1 MINLVY
7 QRRKELSQR
16 LFGVDFNDIVSKI
29 QHIKQSNAANKL
41 SSQYG
46 TLKKRNSNVNT
57 NKANVIRID
66 V

>member
-1 MINLVY
+1 MVY

-29 QHIKQSNAANKL
+29 QHIKQSNAANTL

>member
-1 MINLVY
+1 MVY

-16 LFGVDFNDIVSKI
+16 LFGVDFNDIVSEI

-46 TLKKRNSNVNT
+46 TLKKRNSNVDT

>member
-1 MINLVY
+1 MVY

-29 QHIKQSNAANKL
+29 QHIKQSNAAKKL

-46 TLKKRNSNVNT
+46 TLKKRNSNVN

>member
-1 MINLVY
+1 MVY

-16 LFGVDFNDIVSKI
+16 LFGVDFNDIISEI

>member
-1 MINLVY
+1 MVY

-29 QHIKQSNAANKL
+29 QHIKQSNAANTL
-41 SSQYG
+41 FSQYG

>member
-1 MINLVY
+1 MVY

-16 LFGVDFNDIVSKI
+16 LFGVDFNDIVNKI

-46 TLKKRNSNVNT
+46 TLKKRNSNVN

>member
-1 MINLVY
+1 MVY

>member
-1 MINLVY
+1 MVY

-46 TLKKRNSNVNT
+46 TLKKRNSNVN

>member
-1 MINLVY
+1 MVY

-16 LFGVDFNDIVSKI
+16 LFGVDFNDIVSEI